1 MKDLVGEV
9 ILILGGWTIV
19 ITSIMAW
26 FSNLIS
32 KRIINS
38 WEAKN
43 QQTLEI
49 LRANQSEN
57 RVLLENV
64 ISSISSSQTLLQE
77 RRVNAVDKMWK
88 CITELRDYF
97 SPAVFFFSIIY
108 PDEYSS
114 ALTNSTIEAGVLK
127 ITEQYIANYPT
138 DLENSRP
145 YLGETLWLQFFIYR
159 ALLSRLAILVNWLK
173 EGKEIPDW
181 REDNGIQQHVKTI
194 LNDDEYRFLMSA
206 SPTNVQFVLNA
217 IESKMLEEMSYILS
231 GRKSSVES
239 FKSSSELRK
248 MLAQEKLQAPDPA

>member
-1 MKDLVGEV
+1 MVDLVGKV
-9 ILILGGWTIV
+9 VLILGGWTFV
-19 ITSIMAW
+19 ITSITAW
-26 FSNLIS
+26 FSNLMS

-77 RRVNAVDKMWK
+77 RRVNAVDKMWQ

-97 SPAVFFFSIIY
+97 SPAVFFFSILY
-108 PDEYSS
+108 PNEYSS
-114 ALTNSTIEAGVLK
+114 ALRIPTIEAGVLK
-127 ITEQYIANYPT
+127 ITEQYVVNYQT
-138 DLENSRP
+138 DLENFRP

-181 REDNGIQQHVKTI
+181 REDDGIQQHVKI
-194 LNDDEYRFLMSA
+194 MLNDNEYRFLMSA
-206 SPTNVQFVLNA
+206 SPINVRFVFNT
-217 IESKMLEEMSYILS
+217 IESKMLEEMSCILS
-231 GRKSSVES
+231 GRKSSVENYES
-239 FKSSSELRK
+239 ASEIRK
-248 MLAQEKLQAPDPA
+248 MLAQEEMRAPNPT